1 MWGQR
6 NPENDLALPRHTEK
20 VDEKKLHLRDLN
32 IDVSDQGPGLSL
44 QGEKRWLLLCTQ
56 TTTDPDPDQILEKGV
71 KVDLALR
78 NEDEVDQIPEDEGLD
93 LIQENDEKVDQ
104 TRETDI
110 SLWSIIMTGVD
121 NEADPTHVKGG
132 EDDPIP
138 SQEREVDHH
147 RVDDEEVIRNLE
159 NVTDLVRIRETEQLL

>member
-1 MWGQR
+1 M
-6 NPENDLALPRHTEK
+6 
-20 VDEKKLHLRDLN
+20 
-32 IDVSDQGPGLSL
+32 
-44 QGEKRWLLLCTQ
+44 CTQ

-71 KVDLALR
+71 KVGLALR

-110 SLWSIIMTGVD
+110 SLWSIIMTGGD

-132 EDDPIP
+132 EVDPILI
-138 SQEREVDHH
+138 QEREVDQH
-147 RVDDEEVIRNLE
+147 RMDDEEVNRTLE
-159 NVTDLVRIRETEQLL
+159 NVTDHVRIRETELL